1 MILWTRRIK
10 RLTDDVGQLLIGV
23 RSAVRAGV
31 TGRWIIT
38 SVAETVI
45 AFLLGVALIV
55 TAAATGAGSYAG
67 FEFLNL
73 ETHLK
78 TSEVVVVGRF
88 HREAKATDVPSQR
101 KILARCKPHG
111 KTPGTKRLPDN
122 HRCSLLALDD
132 RGANQEKQNRWSPYA
147 SK

>member
-1 MILWTRRIK
+1 LILGNWEPADQ
-10 RLTDDVGQLLIGV
+10 RLTDNVVQLLIGV

-38 SVAETVI
+38 TVAETVV
-45 AFLLGVALIV
+45 AFLLGVAVIV

-78 TSEVVVVGRF
+78 TSEGRNSGYSS
-88 HREAKATDVPSQR
+88 RV
-101 KILARCKPHG
+101 
-111 KTPGTKRLPDN
+111 
-122 HRCSLLALDD
+122 
-132 RGANQEKQNRWSPYA
+132 
-147 SK
+147 